1 MSWHFL
7 QEQEEVCWPDHNLDG
22 SPDALL
28 RLIPTQENVSW
39 RDKETDAWNDSQ
51 FGTTSQP
58 SMDLNGKDQST
69 SLVVDSHV
77 RTSLRLERE
86 MELEAKRAVC
96 GNIWREL
103 YVRFDPIS
111 CGWKTHRCLWSEDL
125 EQSSVTFPRWGMI
138 ADGVLWERITQEP
151 VISETGSGYWPTPIA
166 HNAIEGNYAYEQ
178 KRNTPTLA
186 SRAGGKLN
194 PNWVEWLMGWPVG
207 WTSLNPISYGEV
219 LRWKIFFQIDESG
232 SKQLETVK
240 CQQQ

>member
-7 QEQEEVCWPDHNLDG
+7 QEQEEACWQARNLDG
-22 SPDALL
+22 APDALL
-28 RLIPTQENVSW
+28 KLIPTPENHYW
-39 RDKETDAWNDSQ
+39 HDNATEFLRDSQ

-69 SLVVDSHV
+69 SSVEDSRV

-103 YVRFDPIS
+103 SVRFDPIS
-111 CGWKTHRCLWSEDL
+111 YGWKTHRCLWSEDL

-151 VISETGSGYWPTPIA
+151 IISETGSGYWPTPTA
-166 HNAIEGNYAYEQ
+166 HNAKEGNYPAE
-178 KRNTPTLA
+178 RNRKTPTLA
-186 SRAGGKLN
+186 SQVGGKLN

-219 LRWKIFFQIDESG
+219 IRWKIFFQIDQSG